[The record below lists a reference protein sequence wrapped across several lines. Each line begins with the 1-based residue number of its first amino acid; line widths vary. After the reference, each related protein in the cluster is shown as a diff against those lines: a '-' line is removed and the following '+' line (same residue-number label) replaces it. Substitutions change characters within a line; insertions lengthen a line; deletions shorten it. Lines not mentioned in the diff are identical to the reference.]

1 MSWKS
6 QLRKDS
12 LPWLLETENPGVR
25 YLALRDLLKLSPEDR
40 ELKSAR
46 KAAHQKGPIAEVL
59 SKMNKE
65 GYWVKPGT
73 GYNPKY
79 SSTVWS
85 IILLAQ
91 LGASAR
97 EDKRIEQ
104 ACQYLLDHTF
114 AAGGQFTLTSAGAPS
129 GTVDCLQGNLC
140 WSLMEMGVDDPRLKS
155 AYEWMARTV
164 TGEGVAPM
172 EDKEAPVRYYA
183 YKCGPTFACG
193 ANNKL
198 PCAWGGSKVM
208 LAFSSLPV
216 KQRTPLIKRAIQQG
230 VDFLFSIDPATAEYP
245 SGYAAKPSSNW
256 WKFGFPVFYVV
267 DILQVAEALVNLGYG
282 SDPRLSNA
290 LNIICEKQDKEGRWS
305 LEYDYT
311 GKTWVE
317 FGKKKQPNKWVTLRA
332 LRILRALN

>member
-1 MSWKS
+1 MSWKT

-12 LPWLLETENPGVR
+12 LPWLLEPDNPGVR
-25 YLALRDLLKLSPEDR
+25 YLALRDLLDFSPDDR

-46 KAAHQKGPIAEVL
+46 RAAHKEGPIATVL

-65 GYWVKPGT
+65 GYWVRPGP

-91 LGASAR
+91 LGASVH

-104 ACQYLLDHTF
+104 ACKYLLDQM
-114 AAGGQFTLTSAGAPS
+114 AAGGQFTTSSSGAPS
-129 GTVDCLQGNLC
+129 GTIDCLQGNLC

-164 TGEGVAPM
+164 TGEGIAPLT
-172 EDKEAPVRYYA
+172 DKEAPVRYYA

-193 ANNKL
+193 PNNKL
-198 PCAWGGSKVM
+198 PCAWGGVKVM
-208 LAFSSLPV
+208 LAFGRLPV
-216 KQRTPLIKRAIQQG
+216 KQRTPLVRKAIQHG
-230 VDFLFSIDPATAEYP
+230 ADFFFSVDPATAEYP
-245 SGYAAKPSSNW
+245 SGYAQKPSGNW
-256 WKFGFPVFYVV
+256 WKFGFPVFYVS
-267 DILQVAEALVNLGYG
+267 DILQIAEALVRLGYG
-282 SDPRLSNA
+282 RDPRLSNS
-290 LNIICEKQDKEGRWS
+290 LNMIREKQDSEGRWA

-311 GKTWVE
+311 GKTWID
-317 FGKKKQPNKWVTLRA
+317 FGKKKQPNKWVTMRA
-332 LRILRALN
+332 LRVLKSLN